1 MPDADDPRNPFAV
14 DVAVSVRLVGLEG
27 IAARIQWVQEGAMGI
42 KFERPL
48 YQPIVE
54 YLAGPA
60 PLMSVERRGDSF
72 VRTSAMGSLADGLLL
87 GFQVTHRIARH
98 GGGGQSSGAPVI
110 GTYWRDY
117 ALGVSINSSK
127 KVAISIAWLET
138 PALA

>member
-1 MPDADDPRNPFAV
+1 MFDQVERRLEVRLPLLRSARCHDARGQATQGQLLDLSASGCQMLTTRNPFAV

-60 PLMSVERRGDSF
+60 PLMSVERRGD
-72 VRTSAMGSLADGLLL
+72 
-87 GFQVTHRIARH
+87 
-98 GGGGQSSGAPVI
+98 
-110 GTYWRDY
+110 
-117 ALGVSINSSK
+117 
-127 KVAISIAWLET
+127 
-138 PALA
+138 